1 MKKIAA
7 IILALITAVIPLT
20 ASATEHAEVY
30 PYTFAFEEFW
40 YDEAV
45 ALEDTLPCK
54 AALLMEADSGKIL
67 FAQNETDHLQIASVT
82 KIMTTL
88 LVMEALDSGKIK
100 LTDTVTV
107 GEEAAHM
114 GGSQVYLE
122 VGEQMSVNDML
133 KALIVVSANDATVA
147 MAEHLAG
154 SQSSFVAQMNA
165 RAAELGMTETHF
177 ANCHGLNEDGHYSC
191 ARDVAI
197 MTRELLKHPT
207 VLEYTQIWM
216 DTIRGGAFGL
226 ANTNKLIRFYN
237 GANGMKTGFTDTAKY
252 CLSGTAKR
260 DGMQLIAVIIGADSS
275 EIRFA
280 SAKKLLDFGFA
291 NYAVKT
297 PEALEI
303 EPIKVNGGKAAYTAV
318 RYEPKSLLI
327 EKGGK
332 TPEQRAELPESID
345 APVTEGDVV
354 GRIVYYSG
362 ETELAS
368 TPIYAAET
376 VEKNSFFN
384 VFGSILGRIFGR
396 SAGVESG
403 VE

>member
-1 MKKIAA
+1 MKKITA
-7 IILALITAVIPLT
+7 ILLAVMMIMLPVSVL
-20 ASATEHAEVY
+20 ATEKEEIY
-30 PYTFAFEEFW
+30 PFAFAFEEFW
-40 YDEAV
+40 YTETAV
-45 ALEDTLPCK
+45 LEDILPCK

-67 FAQNETDHLQIASVT
+67 FSQNETEKLPIASVT

-88 LVMEALDSGKIK
+88 LVMEALDSGKLS
-100 LTDTVTV
+100 LTDIVTV

-122 VGEQMSVNDML
+122 VGEQMSVDDML

-154 SQSSFVAQMNA
+154 SESSFVAQMNA
-165 RAAELGMTETHF
+165 RAGELGMTETHF

-197 MTRELLKHPT
+197 MTRELLKHPK
-207 VLEYTQIWM
+207 VLDYTGIWM

-260 DGMQLIAVIIGADSS
+260 DGMQLIAVIIGADTS

-297 PEALEI
+297 PEPQPV
-303 EPIKVNGGKAAYTAV
+303 EPITVNGGKQPFVKLTYTPLSILV
-318 RYEPKSLLI
+318 
-327 EKGGK
+327 EKGAGL
-332 TPEQRAELPESID
+332 PEQRIELPESLE
-345 APVTEGDVV
+345 APVLTGDKI
-354 GRIVYYSG
+354 GRVVYYSG
-362 ETELAS
+362 DNVVGE
-368 TPIYAAET
+368 TPIYAADT
-376 VEKNSFFN
+376 VEKNTFFH
-384 VFGSILGRIFGR
+384 VFGNILKRIVGITD
-396 SAGVESG
+396 
-403 VE
+403 

>member
-1 MKKIAA
+1 MKKIIAVLLAA
-7 IILALITAVIPLT
+7 ACALLPVCA
-20 ASATEHAEVY
+20 AATEREEIY
-30 PYTFAFEEFW
+30 PFTFAFEEFW
-40 YDEAV
+40 YEETASLD
-45 ALEDTLPCK
+45 DTLPCK
-54 AALLMEADSGKIL
+54 AALLMEAESGKVL
-67 FAQNETDHLQIASVT
+67 FSQNETEKLPIASVT

-88 LVMEALDSGKIK
+88 LVMEALDSGKLDIN
-100 LTDTVTV
+100 DTVTV

-122 VGEQMSVNDML
+122 VGEQMSVDDML

-154 SQSSFVAQMNA
+154 SQSSFVSQMNA

-177 ANCHGLNEDGHYSC
+177 ANCHGLNEEGHYSC

-197 MTRELLKHPT
+197 MTRELLKHPK
-207 VLEYTQIWM
+207 VLEYTGIWM

-260 DGMQLIAVIIGADSS
+260 DGMQLIAVIIGADTS

-291 NYAVKT
+291 NFAVKT
-297 PEALEI
+297 PEAKPI
-303 EPIKVNGGKAAYTAV
+303 EPIAVNGGKVPTVQLSYT
-318 RYEPKSLLI
+318 PLSLLT
-327 EKGGK
+327 EKGGSM
-332 TPEQRAELPESID
+332 PEQRIELPESID
-345 APVTEGDVV
+345 APVSEGDVLGKV
-354 GRIVYYSG
+354 VYYSG
-362 ETELAS
+362 DTVIAE
-368 TPIYAAET
+368 TPIYASET
-376 VEKNSFFN
+376 VEKNTFFH
-384 VFGSILGRIFGR
+384 VFGTILKRIIGKT
-396 SAGVESG
+396 A
-403 VE
+403 

>member
-1 MKKIAA
+1 MKKA
-7 IILALITAVIPLT
+7 LTALIVALCALLSLCVG
-20 ASATEHAEVY
+20 ASADESAEVY

-40 YDEAV
+40 YEDAV

-54 AALLMEADSGKIL
+54 AALLMEADSGRVL
-67 FAQNETDHLQIASVT
+67 FAQNETARLPIASVT
-82 KIMTTL
+82 KIMSTL
-88 LVMEALDSGKIK
+88 LVMEAIDSGKIR
-100 LTDTVTV
+100 LTDMVTV

-122 VGEQMSVNDML
+122 VGEQMTVSDML
-133 KALIVVSANDATVA
+133 KALVVVSANDATVA

-154 SQSSFVAQMNA
+154 SQSSFVSQMNA
-165 RAAELGMTETHF
+165 RAAELGMSETHF
-177 ANCHGLNEDGHYSC
+177 ANCHGLNEEGHYSC

-197 MTRELLKHPT
+197 MTRELLKHPL

-216 DTIRGGAFGL
+216 DTIRNGAFGL
-226 ANTNKLIRFYN
+226 ANTNRLIRFYN

-260 DGMQLIAVIIGADSS
+260 DGMQLIAVIIGADTS

-297 PEALEI
+297 PERIELE
-303 EPIKVNGGKAAYTAV
+303 PVTVNGGKAPQLAV
-318 RYEPKSLLI
+318 TYDPPAILT

-332 TPEQRAELPESID
+332 APTQRAELPESVD
-345 APVTEGDVV
+345 APVKKGDTV
-354 GRIVYYSG
+354 GRVVFYSG
-362 ETELAS
+362 ETEVAQV
-368 TPIYAAET
+368 PVYAAEDA
-376 VEKNSFFN
+376 ERNSFTN
-384 VFGSILGRIFGR
+384 VWGIILGIIIGR
-396 SAGVESG
+396 K
-403 VE
+403 